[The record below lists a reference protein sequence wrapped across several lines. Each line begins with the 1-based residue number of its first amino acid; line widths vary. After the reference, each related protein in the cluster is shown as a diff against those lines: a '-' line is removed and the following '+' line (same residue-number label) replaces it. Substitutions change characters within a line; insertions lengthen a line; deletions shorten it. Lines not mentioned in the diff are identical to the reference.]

1 MIMSIP
7 SGFARRRSSIAPAGG
22 ASTRGDRQRAK
33 FDARRRQR
41 LAIVAGLA
49 VLPCATDGHA
59 INLNDPAAAA
69 AGGISNYWD
78 TVNTY
83 PNVVSLFL
91 VNSNSSEC
99 TGSLINSRTVLTAAH
114 CLVAPNG
121 GNFISD
127 DGKAYTIRFNPDA
140 TIPSVHDRA

>member
-33 FDARRRQR
+33 FDVRQRQR

-49 VLPCATDGHA
+49 VLPCATDA
-59 INLNDPAAAA
+59 RAVNLNDPAAAA

-78 TVNTY
+78 TINPY

-91 VNSNSSEC
+91 V
-99 TGSLINSRTVLTAAH
+99 
-114 CLVAPNG
+114 
-121 GNFISD
+121 
-127 DGKAYTIRFNPDA
+127 IR
-140 TIPSVHDRA
+140 